1 MLREIIIMIG
11 GLLTSTILGVI
22 TGLYISAFIGGNY
35 MTAFEFNG
43 VRGYEATGQIG
54 AFVGFVIRPILGIII
69 ALMIDHRKRS
79 KVSR

>member
-1 MLREIIIMIG
+1 MLRKIIIMIS
-11 GLLTSTILGVI
+11 GLLIGIILGLIV
-22 TGLYISAFIGGNY
+22 GLFIGAFIGGNY

-54 AFVGFVIRPILGIII
+54 AFVGLVIGPILGIII

-79 KVSR
+79 